1 MLDFQRIVF
10 ICMDN
15 TSGSIM
21 AESIFNSV
29 MEQLDPSQRI
39 GVCSRGL
46 VVLFPEPLNPG
57 VVQVLTENHLK
68 ISKEHSEEIAAR
80 DVAGGETLLLCMT
93 DREKKMTKERFPT
106 VLNLYT
112 LSEFAGEQGEMRMP
126 FGNDMEA
133 YGEAF
138 ERMDMLVK
146 LTVQRL
152 VGTGRSEETDETDKE
167 FIFGKTEGKVE
178 INNDSIR
185 Q

>member
-15 TSGSIM
+15 TAGSIM

-29 MEQLDPSQRI
+29 MEQLEPRQRI

-57 VVQVLTENHLK
+57 VVEVLEENHLS
-68 ISKEHSEEIAAR
+68 ISKKYSEEIAPR

-106 VLNLYT
+106 ALNLYT

-126 FGNDMEA
+126 FGKDLEA
-133 YGEAF
+133 YEDTL

-146 LTVQRL
+146 LAAQRIL
-152 VGTGRSEETDETDKE
+152 GNGNTAETNANEIETK
-167 FIFGKTEGKVE
+167 FGKTEGKAE

-185 Q
+185 L

>member
-29 MEQLDPSQRI
+29 MEQLAPEQQI

-57 VVQVLTENHLK
+57 GVQVLEENHLK
-68 ISKEHSEEIAAR
+68 ISKEHSEEITVR
-80 DVAGGETLLLCMT
+80 DVAGGGTLLLCMT

-106 VLNLYT
+106 ALNLYT
-112 LSEFAGEQGEMRMP
+112 LSEFAGEQGEVRMP
-126 FGNDMEA
+126 FGKDLEA
-133 YGEAF
+133 YGEIF

-152 VGTGRSEETDETDKE
+152 QSAARKQEDKE
-167 FIFGKTEGKVE
+167 IIFGKTEGKAE

-185 Q
+185 

>member
-1 MLDFQRIVF
+1 MLDFKRIVF

-29 MEQLDPSQRI
+29 MEQLDSQQRI

-57 VVQVLTENHLK
+57 VVQVLEENELS
-68 ISKEHSEEIAAR
+68 ISKNYSEEITAR
-80 DVAGGETLLLCMT
+80 DVAGGDTLLLCMT

-106 VLNLYT
+106 ALNLYT
-112 LSEFAGEQGEMRMP
+112 LSEFAGEQGEMHMP
-126 FGNDMEA
+126 FGSDMDA
-133 YGEAF
+133 YSEAF

-152 VGTGRSEETDETDKE
+152 LGIGRKNENKE
-167 FIFGKTEGKVE
+167 NE
-178 INNDSIR
+178 
-185 Q
+185 